1 MTKQEKGFKLMLKTS
16 KTNIQKKKKEIG
28 DSGAEQRNNRL
39 DAIMNPENSH

>member
-16 KTNIQKKKKEIG
+16 KTNIQKKKEIG